1 MMIGSAV
8 AAVGEEEFYGGLLS
22 GGMGAFLA
30 AALSLSGIDVC
41 MYFSRRDVWRGLNDT
56 IDT

>member
-22 GGMGAFLA
+22 GGMGAFLLRR
-30 AALSLSGIDVC
+30 ALSVG
-41 MYFSRRDVWRGLNDT
+41 
-56 IDT
+56 